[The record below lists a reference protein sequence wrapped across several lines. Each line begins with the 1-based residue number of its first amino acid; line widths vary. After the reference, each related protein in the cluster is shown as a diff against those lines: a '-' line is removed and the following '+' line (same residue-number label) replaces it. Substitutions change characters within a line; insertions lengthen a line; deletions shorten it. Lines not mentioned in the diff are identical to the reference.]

1 MRTLAWVL
9 IVLSAV
15 GFVLAVVGSFV
26 GWIVFGVTSEGYS
39 RGCTNLALLA
49 IALLM
54 ISGKKS
60 ARE

>member
-9 IVLSAV
+9 IALSAL
-15 GFVLAVVGSFV
+15 GFVLAVVGSQV
-26 GWIVFGVTSEGYS
+26 SWILFGVTSEGYS
-39 RGCTNLALLA
+39 RACTNLALLA

-60 ARE
+60 AGE